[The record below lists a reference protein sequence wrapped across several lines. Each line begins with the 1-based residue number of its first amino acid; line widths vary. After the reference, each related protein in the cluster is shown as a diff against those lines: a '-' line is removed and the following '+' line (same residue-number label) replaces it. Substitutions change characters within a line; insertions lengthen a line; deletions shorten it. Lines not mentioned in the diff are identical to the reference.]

1 MTKVTNILIASV
13 GGQGGH
19 TLSRVI
25 AYAATGEGLHV
36 RVGESLGMSQRFGSV
51 KSFVRIGDEV
61 RSPTFNIGE
70 ADYII
75 CLELIECLRDIH
87 YLKYGGKTL
96 IAPII
101 KPPFMSRDQ
110 YLRISEEALLSK
122 IKQVVEGDTLVI
134 NVNHILK
141 EVGNPKVLNMAMLG
155 AFMAV
160 SQLLSLKSVSEAI
173 MQLIPE
179 NAVSDSLLALRMG
192 YLLVR

>member
-1 MTKVTNILIASV
+1 MTKVINILTASV

-25 AYAATGEGLHV
+25 AYAATKEGLHV

-51 KSFVRIGDEV
+51 KSFVRVGDEV
-61 RSPTFNIGE
+61 RSPTFNTGE

-75 CLELIECLRDIH
+75 CLELIECLRNIH
-87 YLKYGGKTL
+87 YLRYGGKVL
-96 IAPII
+96 IAPVI

-110 YLRISEEALLSK
+110 YLRIGKEVLLNK
-122 IKQVVEGDTLVI
+122 IKQLVEGDTLII
-134 NVNHILK
+134 NVDYVLR
-141 EVGNPKVLNMAMLG
+141 EVGNPKVLNMVMLG
-155 AFMAV
+155 AFTAT
-160 SQLLSLKSVSEAI
+160 SQLLSLESVSEAI

-179 NAVSDSLLALRMG
+179 KAVSDSLLALRMG